1 MPVAGG
7 PFIQKTGILLEVD
20 AANNASYVSG
30 SSVFTNV
37 FRPGTYNGTINGPI
51 GFNHDDSKGAL
62 TFPGTASSYVDFGN
76 IGNLSVSWSF
86 QVAVKPA
93 PSASG
98 NYTILSYASG
108 SDTGS
113 ITYKLD
119 YSSSNQ
125 SAVLSVFSSGSGA
138 ARAVHQ
144 VTGSVPTGS
153 WSIINASFG
162 GNLVALNINDRPA
175 AYTPITGSTVGYNS
189 SNRLYLGGTFGI
201 TSSYFTGSVGNFIAH
216 NNDVLGPDLLKNYN
230 AFSTRFGLK
239 PSLFNTVIS
248 DVDAYNFIDVA
259 GIVDA
264 TQQTAINNL
273 VVSLKG
279 AGLWT
284 LLRAAYPLVG
294 GTAYSHKVNLIN
306 PSTYPVLWNGGVIHT
321 SLGVVGD
328 GSGYGNTQ
336 FIPTALPQDSIHI
349 GVYAQSGATSNGQHI
364 GGIVRYSPITAWFDG
379 LQWLGGLLYAHIN
392 NGNTGGGPSGITQSS
407 RGAIIL
413 NRRDSGNVRG
423 YVQGATAGTSGFVST
438 GVYTNVLIF
447 GRSATTY
454 SFAHIGEGLTDA
466 QAISLQNII
475 QTFQTT
481 LGRSI

>member
-7 PFIQKTGILLEVD
+7 PKITTTGILLEVD
-20 AANNASYVSG
+20 AANASSYTSG
-30 SSVFTNV
+30 SSTWVNV
-37 FRPGTYNGTINGPI
+37 FRPGTRNGTINGTL
-51 GFNHDDSKGAL
+51 GFNQDDSKGAL

-76 IGNLSVSWSF
+76 IGDLSSAWSF

-108 SDTGS
+108 SGTGS
-113 ITYKLD
+113 ITFELD
-119 YSSSNQ
+119 YSSSTQ
-125 SAVLSVFSSGSGA
+125 TAVLLAYSATGSA
-138 ARAVHQ
+138 QIVHR

-162 GNLVALNINDRPA
+162 NSVVGMYVNGRPTD
-175 AYTPITGSTVGYNS
+175 YVLITGSTVGYNA

-201 TSSYFTGSVGNFIAH
+201 TSSYYTGSMASFFSYNT
-216 NNDVLGPDLLKNYN
+216 DVPNAQLVQNYN
-230 AFSTRFGLK
+230 AYATRFGLP
-239 PSLFNTVIS
+239 PSVLAPVAT
-248 DVDAYNFIDVA
+248 DPDAFRFLEIANITDP
-259 GIVDA
+259 
-264 TQQTAINNL
+264 TQALAVSNL
-273 VVSLKG
+273 VISLKG

-294 GTAYSHKVNLIN
+294 GNATSHKYNLIN
-306 PSTYPVLWNGGVIHT
+306 PATYPVLWNGGVTHT

-349 GVYAQSGATSNGQHI
+349 GVYAQSGATSGGQHI
-364 GGIVRYSPITAWFDG
+364 GGLTRATGIVYFDG
-379 LQWLGGLLYAHIN
+379 LQWLGGQLYAHIN
-392 NGNTGGGPSGITQSS
+392 NANNGGGPSGLLLTSK
-407 RGAIIL
+407 GAIIL
-413 NRRDSGNVRG
+413 QRRDSGNVRG
-423 YVQGATAGTSGFVST
+423 YVQGATAGTTGWPST
-438 GVYTNVLIF
+438 GIYTNVLIF
-447 GRSATTY
+447 GRNAATY